1 MKEKYD
7 GWVLKSYYGR
17 NPFFVPG
24 TARGEM
30 KEKIKIYL
38 SIIVV
43 IVGSFFIGFMIRGL
57 VDTKKQLQ
65 LDLDKTEIRLR
76 ADQVDEIL
84 SLVEDLIVIFKEYGS
99 DVNEILT
106 YRDGEL
112 ENRIRFREGG
122 K

>member
-1 MKEKYD
+1 
-7 GWVLKSYYGR
+7 
-17 NPFFVPG
+17 
-24 TARGEM
+24 M